1 MLRVDGMGWVMREC
15 SDDVRL
21 GTTSEFSPSPRVV
34 GRSRVD
40 GRTKDEWSLKD
51 GPIVTVYGGLA
62 I

>member
-1 MLRVDGMGWVMREC
+1 MFKVEGIGWVMREC

-40 GRTKDEWSLKD
+40 GRTKDE
-51 GPIVTVYGGLA
+51 
-62 I
+62 